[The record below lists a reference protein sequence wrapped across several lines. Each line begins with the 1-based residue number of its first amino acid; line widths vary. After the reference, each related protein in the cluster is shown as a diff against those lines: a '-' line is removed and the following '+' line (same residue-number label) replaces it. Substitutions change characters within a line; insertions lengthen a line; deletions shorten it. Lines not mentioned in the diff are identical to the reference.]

1 MSRKLYK
8 LYKLFKT
15 VYLGAVNRLVGNRF
29 ARVLGQGMISNTR
42 QPGVAGALI
51 ALLMNL
57 LD

>member
-1 MSRKLYK
+1 MSRK

-42 QPGVAGALI
+42 QPGAAGALI